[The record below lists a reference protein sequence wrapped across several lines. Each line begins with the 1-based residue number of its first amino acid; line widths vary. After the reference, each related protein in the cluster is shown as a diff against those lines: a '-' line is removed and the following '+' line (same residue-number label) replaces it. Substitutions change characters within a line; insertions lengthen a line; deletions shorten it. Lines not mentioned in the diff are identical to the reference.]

1 MRRLFLKLCIA
12 ASGLRSV
19 LAQGD
24 PKPTA
29 PKMSAD
35 DLKKLAEDK
44 KKFFF
49 LDVREPKELEELGT
63 MKGFVN
69 IPVGQLEKR
78 MAEIPKDALVVT
90 A

>member
-1 MRRLFLKLCIA
+1 MAGVAGAIA
-12 ASGLRSV
+12 A

-24 PKPTA
+24 PKA

-35 DLKKLAEDK
+35 DLKKLVDSK
-44 KKFFF
+44 RKFFF
-49 LDVREPKELEELGT
+49 LDVREPKEIAELGT

-69 IPVGQLEKR
+69 IPVGQIEAR
-78 MAEIPKDALVVT
+78 MSEIPKDALVVT